1 MMLFPVAFPGSVS
14 RDGDE
19 GKDRGAWDRG
29 QKGTVKR
36 RDVSKERDA
45 LYPQKNGRQQ
55 KRSSSSR
62 PDTNPNAP

>member
-45 LYPQKNGRQQ
+45 LYPQ
-55 KRSSSSR
+55 
-62 PDTNPNAP
+62 